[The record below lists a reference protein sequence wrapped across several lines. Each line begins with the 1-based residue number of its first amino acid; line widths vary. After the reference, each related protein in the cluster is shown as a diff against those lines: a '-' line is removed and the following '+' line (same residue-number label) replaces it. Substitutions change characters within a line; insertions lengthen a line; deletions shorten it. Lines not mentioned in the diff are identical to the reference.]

1 MDKKKYY
8 YVGLSASLLFFL
20 FWGYLSY
27 REPKPNR
34 FIASASS
41 SHDDGCTSKI
51 KVFKDQIPVST
62 CQLEGQIEERTDKI
76 PLNDVEI
83 THFNRKRFHFNV
95 EDYIDKIQKAE
106 LRFSSTYK
114 NEKINLK
121 CKAVL
126 QVFNGNNTT
135 TLSLDECDNK
145 NIKRP
150 FDLFF
155 AYKARGF

>member
-34 FIASASS
+34 FIASVASL
-41 SHDDGCTSKI
+41 HNDGCISEM

-62 CQLEGQIEERTDKI
+62 CQLEGQIEEETDLI

-83 THFNRKRFHFNV
+83 THFKRKRFHFNL

-114 NEKINLK
+114 NEKITLK

-126 QVFNGNNTT
+126 QVFNMQKTT
-135 TLSLDECDNK
+135 TLSLDECN
-145 NIKRP
+145 NEHISRP

-155 AYKARGF
+155 VYKGSGF